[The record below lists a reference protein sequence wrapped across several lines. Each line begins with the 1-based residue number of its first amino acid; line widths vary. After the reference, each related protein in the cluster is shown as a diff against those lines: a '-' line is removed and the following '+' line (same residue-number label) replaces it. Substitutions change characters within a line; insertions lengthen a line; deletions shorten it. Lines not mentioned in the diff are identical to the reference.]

1 MMGGQPSDKGKIPD
15 FREVN
20 LLKEVQARLKNIY
33 PAEK

>member
-1 MMGGQPSDKGKIPD
+1 MIKVKLPD

-33 PAEK
+33 LTEK